1 MLRTN
6 TCGELNKTH
15 TKKEVTLCGWVAT
28 IRDHGGVL
36 FIDLRDR
43 YGITQIVF
51 NPQKN
56 KQLHLKA
63 QQLGTEFVI
72 LVKGRVARRPKGTEN
87 ENIPTGDI
95 EIVASELNILNPSKP
110 PLFELSDDSTLS
122 ENLRYR
128 YRYLDLRRP
137 KMQKNIFIRHKIFKI
152 MRDYMDTHN
161 FIDVET
167 PILTK
172 STPEGARDY
181 LVPSRVNIGKFF
193 ALPQSPQ
200 LFKQLLMIA
209 GIDRYFQ
216 IAKCFRDE
224 DLRADRQPEFTQ
236 LDAEMSFVEEDD
248 IFSLTEGLLA
258 RLFKDILN
266 IELKNPFERMTY
278 ADAMRR
284 FGTDKPDIRFAL
296 ELVDLTDELKITDFK
311 IFKDAAKKGVIKGI
325 NLKKPKNISRSRIGS
340 LTEYVKTIGGK
351 GLVHFEV
358 KGNKLTGPVVKFFND
373 KLQEVILDRMQAQCG
388 DLLLFVADEA
398 KRANFIL
405 SELRKKL
412 ANEENIINKTK
423 FKFLWITDFPLF
435 VYNDEEKRWESEHHP
450 FTALFEDDIKYIEK
464 EPQRTRARS
473 YDLVVNGTEIGSGS
487 IRIHNQDLQKKVF
500 KIIGISEQEAKIRF
514 GFLTE
519 ALKYGAPPHGG
530 IALGLDRLLAIMLGC
545 DSIREIIAFPKTQ
558 RAVCMLTGAPSDVTK
573 KQLDELGL
581 KLKTVKKV

>member
-1 MLRTN
+1 MLRTH
-6 TCGELNKTH
+6 TCGELDKAH
-15 TKKEVTLCGWVAT
+15 IDEDVILCGWAAT
-28 IRDHGGVL
+28 IRDHGGLL

-72 LVKGRVARRPKGTEN
+72 RVKGKVARRPKGTEN
-87 ENIPTGDI
+87 ENIPTGNI
-95 EIVASELNILNPSKP
+95 EIAASELNILNPSKP

-122 ENLRYR
+122 ENLRYQ

-284 FGTDKPDIRFAL
+284 FGTDKPDTRFAL
-296 ELVDLTDELKITDFK
+296 ELVDLTDELKRTDFK
-311 IFKDAAKKGVIKGI
+311 IFKDAAKKGVIKGV
-325 NLKKPKNISRSRIGS
+325 NLKKPKNISRSRIDS

-373 KLQEVILDRMQAQCG
+373 KLQEVILDRMQAQGG

-423 FKFLWITDFPLF
+423 FKSLWITEFPLL

-450 FTALFEDDIKYIEK
+450 FTAPFEGDVKYIEK
-464 EPQRTRARS
+464 EPQRVRARS

-500 KIIGISEQEAKIRF
+500 KIIGIDEQQAKKRF

-558 RAVCMLTGAPSDVTK
+558 RAVCMLTGAPSDVSK

-581 KLKTVKKV
+581 KLKTV